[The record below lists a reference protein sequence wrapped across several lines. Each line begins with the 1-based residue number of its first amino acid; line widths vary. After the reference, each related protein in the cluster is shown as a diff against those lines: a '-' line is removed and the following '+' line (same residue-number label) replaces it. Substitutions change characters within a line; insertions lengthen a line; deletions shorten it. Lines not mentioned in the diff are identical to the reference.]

1 MDTVT
6 PSKQL
11 LARVRGN
18 LIIQG
23 SSLSKWCAAQGID
36 RVWANDALIGKRN
49 GPNAQALR
57 MRIVREVLRDAS

>member
-1 MDTVT
+1 MDTIT

-11 LARVRGN
+11 LAQVRGT

-23 SSLSKWCAAQGID
+23 TSLSKWCAERGID

-49 GPNAQALR
+49 GPKAKALR